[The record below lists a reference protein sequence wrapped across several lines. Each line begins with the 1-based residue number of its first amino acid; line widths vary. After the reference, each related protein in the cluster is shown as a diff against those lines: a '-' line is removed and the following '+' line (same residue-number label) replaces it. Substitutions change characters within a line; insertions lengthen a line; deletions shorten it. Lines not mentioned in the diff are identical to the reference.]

1 MEVGEPFISVILIN
15 WNGKRFLK
23 PCVDS
28 VLNQTYGN
36 YDVILI
42 DNASTDNSVGFI
54 KENYATE
61 IKNGRLKLIASTKNY
76 GFAEGNNVGIRHAF
90 KNPRVEYIATLNID
104 TVAEKDWL
112 EKLANASKKGGKIG
126 MLQGKILHMDKK
138 TIDSTGL
145 LLYKSGTWYD
155 RGENELDMGQY
166 DSMPSIFGVCAAAA
180 LYKRKMLEELEPRD
194 EFFDGDFFGYCE
206 DVDLSIRARL
216 LGWGAIYV
224 PGAVVYHRRGGTTGP
239 ESDFQIYHFNR
250 NNLWVI
256 MKTLPSGFV
265 WKNLF
270 SILLSQLGG
279 IFISVVK
286 GRPFPVLRAKL
297 DAVKALEKT
306 FTKRKAVFKEKRV
319 EISHLVEEAVFPPPL
334 IGKYLFVHH

>member
-1 MEVGEPFISVILIN
+1 MEAGEPFVSVILVN

-23 PCVDS
+23 QCLDS
-28 VLNQTYGN
+28 VLNQTYRN
-36 YDVILI
+36 YDVVLV
-42 DNASTDNSVGFI
+42 DNASTDKSVEFI
-54 KENYATE
+54 RENYESE
-61 IKNGRLKLIASTKNY
+61 IKSGKLKLIASAKNY

-90 KNPRVEYIATLNID
+90 KNPQVEYVATLNID

-112 EKLANASKKGGKIG
+112 EKLTNVAKKGGKTG
-126 MLQGKILHMDKK
+126 MLQGKMLHMNKR

-155 RGENELDMGQY
+155 RGENEPDTGQY
-166 DSMPSIFGVCAAAA
+166 DGVPNIFGVCAAAA
-180 LYKRKMLEELEPRD
+180 LYRRKMLEALEPKG

-206 DVDLSIRARL
+206 DVDLSIRASL

-224 PGAVVYHRRGGTTGP
+224 PDAVVYHHRGGTTGP
-239 ESDFQIYHFNR
+239 ESDFQVYHFNR
-250 NNLWVI
+250 NSLWVV
-256 MKTLPSGFV
+256 MKTLPSGFI

-270 SILLSQLGG
+270 SIILSQLGG

-286 GRPFPVLRAKL
+286 RRPFPVIRAKL

-306 FTKRKAVFKEKRV
+306 IAKRKTVFREKGV
-319 EISHLVEEAVFPPPL
+319 AISHLVEETVFPPPL
-334 IGKYLFVHH
+334 IGKYLFVRH